1 MVRDMSR
8 MTPEKKEA
16 LALRKRRQR
25 ARLRESGK
33 AKFEVWLTESRRAL
47 IGSFATRIDA
57 PPSRV
62 AQMVMEYATPLYLK
76 ELQKR
81 LDRAVPLYLE
91 VLRYEHF
98 GVLPS
103 PTGLP
108 VRIGFGTDAV
118 IMDPAEHHRLRETL
132 APVLSE
138 LAKYG
143 FPAAEVKRMARMLR
157 KQQSRIE
164 KTRS

>member
-25 ARLRESGK
+25 ARLKQSGK
-33 AKFEVWLTESRRAL
+33 TKFEVWLTESRRTL
-47 IGSFATRIDA
+47 IGTFATRINT

-62 AQMVMEYATPLYLK
+62 AQMVMEFATPLYLR

-81 LDRAVPLYLE
+81 MDRAIPLYVE
-91 VLRYEHF
+91 VLKYEHY

-103 PTGLP
+103 PTGQP
-108 VRIGFGTDAV
+108 VRIGFGTDA
-118 IMDPAEHHRLRETL
+118 IILDPVEHHRLRETL
-132 APVLSE
+132 APVLAE
-138 LAKYG
+138 LSKYG
-143 FPAAEVKRMARMLR
+143 LPTATIRKIARGLR
-157 KQQSRIE
+157 KRELNHKIID
-164 KTRS
+164 